1 MHVAATND
9 GGMHMFKA
17 VLLAALQELNW
28 ELTKL
33 VYNGRIFIGNEIQ
46 LFGWALECGLV
57 WALLHLLS
65 LDHTMMNII
74 IKPLQ

>member
-9 GGMHMFKA
+9 GGMFKA

-33 VYNGRIFIGNEIQ
+33 V
-46 LFGWALECGLV
+46 
-57 WALLHLLS
+57 
-65 LDHTMMNII
+65 
-74 IKPLQ
+74 